1 MIILEKVRSNQ
12 VQLNSGVFDFDR
24 QALVSEQSLLDIFP
38 GLIRAHGVQ
47 EIDGFTSFGGIFR
60 FDLPSLSHLLML
72 LLSPTQMI
80 IEVHT
85 TDEGRVTGEEVLKNL
100 RSLFKRK

>member
-1 MIILEKVRSNQ
+1 
-12 VQLNSGVFDFDR
+12 VQLKSNVFDFDR

-47 EIDGFTSFGGIFR
+47 EIDGFASFGGIFR
-60 FDLPSLSHLLML
+60 FDLPSLSHLLMIF
-72 LLSPTQMI
+72 LSPTQMN
-80 IEVHT
+80 IELHT
-85 TDEGRVTGEEVLKNL
+85 TEEGKVTGEEVVKNL